1 LSRGRVGG
9 GGSDRTAFAV
19 KASCHTPL
27 GALEP
32 PDSLIERCF
41 RDDTTTVDQIGVIR
55 RSPPPTRRHR
65 ISSWRLSILIFCA
78 LLRTEYFTRRWYSV
92 LLGVMLALG
101 RLTKLQ
107 CLTALLIPLVVI
119 AIVSLRGTRPR
130 GVLTDETAG
139 RNRTPTVVNIGL
151 AAVTAVGLPVLWYA
165 PNWGPVWSYMQATFF
180 NSPSAAIADP
190 YKVKVLLSFLLN
202 YFDTGNGLEIVLL
215 GALAGGIVV
224 AEHHGHLRR
233 MVRALNDV
241 PEFFALCAFAA
252 SPFSRLPSPTK
263 RRSATPSREW
273 WVPPFWWRQRSARY
287 GRSCHAACS
296 VLSSSSTASPAWPGL
311 SSPVFM
317 SPPFRPQCPRRGGLR
332 TSRTTVRCRSGQGR
346 LHVAPVS
353 GSHGDDGTFGT
364 NAIRCPGRNPSGWFD
379 GESEH
384 AVLLQLDERH
394 ESHLYHA
401 GRSFP
406 GPIARS
412 ARGHFPVCH
421 PPERPLLAGGA
432 VLGAGGT
439 EGNNTS
445 AESRLE
451 TKDLAGC
458 TLVGRI
464 SGGNDAYQLRWLC
477 LYVKTDSPR
486 IRHSFTIPGGDRH

>member
-55 RSPPPTRRHR
+55 RSPPPTRSHR

-107 CLTALLIPLVVI
+107 CLTALLNPLVVI

-317 SPPFRPQCPRRGGLR
+317 SPPFRHSVHAVGGCVHRERRFGVVPDKVGYTLHPFRDLMGMTVLSGRTPFDVPVGILQDGSTVNPNTLYFYSLTNDTSHTFTTLVDLSPDQLRDLRAVISPYVILLSARCLRAVPSWAPEERRGTTLPLKVG
-332 TSRTTVRCRSGQGR
+332 SRRRIS
-346 LHVAPVS
+346 
-353 GSHGDDGTFGT
+353 
-364 NAIRCPGRNPSGWFD
+364 
-379 GESEH
+379 
-384 AVLLQLDERH
+384 
-394 ESHLYHA
+394 
-401 GRSFP
+401 
-406 GPIARS
+406 
-412 ARGHFPVCH
+412 RGAHW
-421 PPERPLLAGGA
+421 L
-432 VLGAGGT
+432 
-439 EGNNTS
+439 
-445 AESRLE
+445 AESPAA
-451 TKDLAGC
+451 TM
-458 TLVGRI
+458 RI
-464 SGGNDAYQLRWLC
+464 SYGGS
-477 LYVKTDSPR
+477 VSM
-486 IRHSFTIPGGDRH
+486 